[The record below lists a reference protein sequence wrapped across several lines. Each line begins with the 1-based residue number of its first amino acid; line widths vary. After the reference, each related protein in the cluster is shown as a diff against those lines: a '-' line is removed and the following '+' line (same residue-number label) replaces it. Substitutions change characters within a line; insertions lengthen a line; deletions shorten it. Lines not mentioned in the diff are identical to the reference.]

1 MQLPVYK
8 TSLRRDE
15 TASVCYVH
23 SRSLEMC
30 SVSYLNVDSWCTVV
44 SFNDTVTQ
52 YLLVNVI
59 EMHKLYR
66 EQETN
71 RIIDGGVK
79 DIKNMQFLV
88 TARLLCA
95 LNVHKRRRCSA
106 SLDVRSVNYARDRPE
121 TEHEKQNCDS

>member
-1 MQLPVYK
+1 
-8 TSLRRDE
+8 
-15 TASVCYVH
+15 
-23 SRSLEMC
+23 
-30 SVSYLNVDSWCTVV
+30 VSYLNVDSWCTVV